1 MKMDIGNSGSMQVK
15 TPKPRPAAKKP
26 GKVKGGDLRSG
37 K

>member
-1 MKMDIGNSGSMQVK
+1 MKMDIGGSMQVK
-15 TPKPRPAAKKP
+15 APKPRPAAKKP

>member
-1 MKMDIGNSGSMQVK
+1 MKLDIGNSGSMEVK
-15 TPKPRPAAKKP
+15 AKKPCPAAKKP

>member
-15 TPKPRPAAKKP
+15 APQPRPEAKKP